1 MAGRPGHTVNAVG
14 RPSTQPISSSTL
26 RLPGPEGRAWPCA
39 AGNEEPEAIFAPG
52 SLVQA
57 HVREPGPGNSYHHL
71 RLAPLGCTLR
81 AKALGPPC
89 ARGCKWV
96 LPWALPGAVGFPRPF
111 HQVGR
116 ELPVMVVGDSC
127 TRGQPAGV
135 RGPPLVA
142 GSKESQGGRGH
153 LSGSHVRGPIC
164 HVWIRSALPRL
175 KISNKE
181 GLLVPADAAHWPVD
195 SFTGK

>member
-1 MAGRPGHTVNAVG
+1 MA
-14 RPSTQPISSSTL
+14 
-26 RLPGPEGRAWPCA
+26 CA

-116 ELPVMVVGDSC
+116 ELPV
-127 TRGQPAGV
+127 TRWWVTPAPG
-135 RGPPLVA
+135 GSQLGSEAPLW
-142 GSKESQGGRGH
+142 SQGPKNHEGEGAIWVGAMSGGPLAMFGSGR
-153 LSGSHVRGPIC
+153 LC
-164 HVWIRSALPRL
+164 H
-175 KISNKE
+175 
-181 GLLVPADAAHWPVD
+181 D
-195 SFTGK
+195 